1 MSNSDLIYLSSSSAS
16 QAGEAGFQLFTSSLT
31 LVWPDQTHHGEPN
44 GLEEPKSG
52 CWLPPLPPQD
62 ATSLDKAVPR
72 TPSFQNPQATCL
84 PETFCTRG
92 QGCFSHFFFKP
103 SISQTHHAHAL
114 TGKQYLLISHY
125 VGAVPP
131 HTLPTP
137 TCFWKHQAWGRLGV
151 HWGPSALYPPAVLK
165 QSFSM
170 NSECEQGIVIPST
183 LQ

>member
-31 LVWPDQTHHGEPN
+31 PVWPDQTHHSEPN

-52 CWLPPLPPQD
+52 CWPPPLPPQE

-103 SISQTHHAHAL
+103 SISQTHHAHTHFNRKA
-114 TGKQYLLISHY
+114 ISAHIPLRRSC
-125 VGAVPP
+125 APTHP
-131 HTLPTP
+131 PTP
-137 TCFWKHQAWGRLGV
+137 NMLLETPSLG
-151 HWGPSALYPPAVLK
+151 
-165 QSFSM
+165 
-170 NSECEQGIVIPST
+170 
-183 LQ
+183 